1 MNPAIDTPL
10 RRNYHIDMKGG
21 VSVIIDSHAHYN
33 NNAYKKPFRYLAYD
47 KDGYALKE
55 GELSQLM
62 QEMEEAHIFYF
73 IEPGVSL
80 QSCEEVLQF
89 CSEYPGRVF
98 PAIGIHPTRSIYEK
112 WSERHKLDA
121 YVNMPGVIAIGEIGL
136 DYHYKR
142 EEQHRLKQHI
152 WFLYQLNL
160 AWKMKLPVILH
171 VRDAHEDALRILR
184 WHPARKLGGVIHC
197 FYGSKEIAE
206 QYLKLGYHIGI
217 GGSVLQSE
225 ERAKDLWAAI
235 PHIPLD
241 RILVE
246 TDAPFIL
253 PYCKDVIQPKL
264 LRRAR
269 NTSLIL
275 PAVINKIAELKGIP
289 ATEVERATTE
299 NVTRLFSLPIEK

>member
-1 MNPAIDTPL
+1 M
-10 RRNYHIDMKGG
+10 
-21 VSVIIDSHAHYN
+21 IIDSHAHYN
-33 NNAYKKPFRYLAYD
+33 NNAYKKPFRYLTYD

-55 GELSQLM
+55 GDREQLFKELR
-62 QEMEEAHIFYF
+62 EANIPYS

-80 QSCEEVLQF
+80 ESCEEVLELAAQ
-89 CSEYPGRVF
+89 YPGRIL
-98 PAIGIHPTRSIYEK
+98 PAIGVHPTRSIFEK
-112 WSERHKLDA
+112 WADRHKLGA
-121 YVNMPGVIAIGEIGL
+121 YANTSGVIAIGEIGL

-142 EEQHRLKQHI
+142 EEQHRLKQHL

-160 AWKMKLPVILH
+160 AWKLKKPVILH

-197 FYGSKEIAE
+197 FYGSREIAE

-217 GGSVLQSE
+217 GGSILQLE
-225 ERAKDLWAAI
+225 ERAKDLWEAV
-235 PHIPLD
+235 PGIPLE

-275 PAVINKIAELKGIP
+275 PAVIEKIARLKGISAEAVEQ
-289 ATEVERATTE
+289 ATAE
-299 NVTRLFSLPIEK
+299 NTIRLFSLPV

>member
-1 MNPAIDTPL
+1 M
-10 RRNYHIDMKGG
+10 
-21 VSVIIDSHAHYN
+21 IIDSHAHYN
-33 NNAYKKPFRYLAYD
+33 NNAYKKPFRYLTYG
-47 KDGYALKE
+47 KDGYAHKE
-55 GELSQLM
+55 GDREQLFQELLDANIPYS
-62 QEMEEAHIFYF
+62 

-80 QSCEEVLQF
+80 QSCEEVLEMAEQ
-89 CSEYPGRVF
+89 YPGRIF
-98 PAIGIHPTRSIYEK
+98 PAIGIHPTRSIFEK
-112 WSERHKLDA
+112 WSDRHKLAA
-121 YVNMPGVIAIGEIGL
+121 YANTPGVIAIGEIGL

-142 EEQHRLKQHI
+142 EEQHRLKQYI
-152 WFLYQLNL
+152 WFICQLNL

-171 VRDAHEDALRILR
+171 VRDAHEDAVRILR

-197 FYGSKEIAE
+197 FYGSKEIVE

-217 GGSVLQSE
+217 GGSVLQLE
-225 ERAKDLWAAI
+225 ERAKDLWEAI

-275 PAVINKIAELKGIP
+275 PAVIKKIAELRRIS
-289 ATEVERATTE
+289 TDEVEA
-299 NVTRLFSLPIEK
+299 VTAKNAIRLFCLPISEGTQ

>member
-1 MNPAIDTPL
+1 M
-10 RRNYHIDMKGG
+10 
-21 VSVIIDSHAHYN
+21 IIDSHAHYN
-33 NNAYKKPFRYLAYD
+33 NNAYKKPFRYLSYG
-47 KDGYALKE
+47 KDRYTLKAGARE
-55 GELSQLM
+55 ELFQDLLD
-62 QEMEEAHIFYF
+62 ANIPYT

-80 QSCEEVLQF
+80 QSCKEVLELSAQ
-89 CSEYPGRVF
+89 YPGRIF
-98 PAIGIHPTRSIYEK
+98 PAMGIHPTRSIFEK
-112 WSERHKLDA
+112 WSDRHKLDA
-121 YVNMPGVIAIGEIGL
+121 YAKMSGVIAIGEIGL

-152 WFLYQLNL
+152 RFVYQLNL
-160 AWKMKLPVILH
+160 AWKLKLPVILH
-171 VRDAHEDALRILR
+171 VRDAHKDALRILK

-197 FYGSKEIAE
+197 FYGSKEIAQ

-217 GGSVLQSE
+217 GGSVLQLE
-225 ERAKDLWAAI
+225 ERAKDLWGAI
-235 PHIPLD
+235 ACIPLD

-275 PAVINKIAELKGIP
+275 PAVIKKIAELKGIS
-289 ATEVERATTE
+289 ANDVEQATTT
-299 NVTRLFSLPIEK
+299 NAIRLFRLPIKGVSHECD

>member
-1 MNPAIDTPL
+1 M
-10 RRNYHIDMKGG
+10 
-21 VSVIIDSHAHYN
+21 IIDSHAHYN
-33 NNAYKKPFRYLAYD
+33 NNAYKKPFRYLSYN

-55 GELSQLM
+55 GDREQLFQELLDSN
-62 QEMEEAHIFYF
+62 IPYS

-80 QSCEEVLQF
+80 QSCEEVLQL
-89 CSEYPGRVF
+89 CAEYPGRIL

-112 WSERHKLDA
+112 WSDRHKLDA
-121 YVNMPGVIAIGEIGL
+121 YANMPSVIAIGEIGL

-152 WFLYQLNL
+152 WFVYQLNL

-197 FYGSKEIAE
+197 FYGPKEIVE

-217 GGSVLQSE
+217 GGSVLQLE
-225 ERAKDLWAAI
+225 ERAKNLWEAI
-235 PHIPLD
+235 PQIPLD
-241 RILVE
+241 RIMVE
-246 TDAPFIL
+246 TDAPFVL

-275 PAVINKIAELKGIP
+275 PAVINKIAELKGIS
-289 ATEVERATTE
+289 AEEVEQATTE
-299 NVTRLFSLPIEK
+299 NTIRLFKLPVSKEVSW

>member
-1 MNPAIDTPL
+1 M
-10 RRNYHIDMKGG
+10 
-21 VSVIIDSHAHYN
+21 IIDSHAHYN
-33 NNAYKKPFRYLAYD
+33 NNAYKKPFRYLTYD
-47 KDGYALKE
+47 KDGYALNE
-55 GELSQLM
+55 GDRDQLFLELLDANIPYS
-62 QEMEEAHIFYF
+62 

-80 QSCEEVLQF
+80 QSCVEVLQL
-89 CSEYPGRVF
+89 CAEYPGRIF

-112 WSERHKLDA
+112 WSDRHKLDEYA
-121 YVNMPGVIAIGEIGL
+121 NTPGVIAIGEIGL

-152 WFLYQLNL
+152 WFIYQLNL

-184 WHPARKLGGVIHC
+184 MHPARKLGGVIHC
-197 FYGSKEIAE
+197 FYSSKEIAE

-217 GGSVLQSE
+217 GGSVLQLE
-225 ERAKDLWAAI
+225 ERAKNLWEAI

-269 NTSLIL
+269 NTSLVL
-275 PAVINKIAELKGIP
+275 PAVINKIAKLKDSL
-289 ATEVERATTE
+289 AEEVERATAE
-299 NVTRLFSLPIEK
+299 NAIRLFKLPINT

>member
-1 MNPAIDTPL
+1 ME
-10 RRNYHIDMKGG
+10 GG
-21 VSVIIDSHAHYN
+21 ISVIIDSHAHYN
-33 NNAYKKPFRYLAYD
+33 NNAYKKPFRYLSYD
-47 KDGYALKE
+47 KDGYVRME
-55 GELSQLM
+55 GDCEQLFQELL
-62 QEMEEAHIFYF
+62 EANIPYS

-80 QSCEEVLQF
+80 QSCEEVLQL
-89 CSEYPGRVF
+89 CAEYPGRIF

-121 YVNMPGVIAIGEIGL
+121 YANMPGVIAIGEIGL

-142 EEQHRLKQHI
+142 EEQHRRKQHI

-197 FYGSKEIAE
+197 FYGPKQIAE

-217 GGSVLQSE
+217 GGSVLQLE
-225 ERAKDLWAAI
+225 ERAKDLWEAI

-253 PYCKDVIQPKL
+253 PSCKDVIQPLL

-299 NVTRLFSLPIEK
+299 NVTRLFNLPIEK

>member
-1 MNPAIDTPL
+1 M
-10 RRNYHIDMKGG
+10 
-21 VSVIIDSHAHYN
+21 IIDSHAHYN
-33 NNAYKKPFRYLAYD
+33 NDAHKKPLRYLSYG

-55 GELSQLM
+55 GDWEQLF
-62 QEMEEAHIFYF
+62 QDLLDANIPYS

-80 QSCEEVLQF
+80 ESCKEVLELAEQ
-89 CSEYPGRVF
+89 YPGRVF
-98 PAIGIHPTRSIYEK
+98 PAIGIHPTRSIFEN
-112 WSERHKLDA
+112 WSDRKKLDEYA
-121 YVNMPGVIAIGEIGL
+121 RTPGVIAIGEIGL

-142 EEQHRLKQHI
+142 EEQYRFKQHI

-171 VRDAHEDALRILR
+171 VRDAHEEALRILK

-217 GGSVLQSE
+217 GGSILQLE
-225 ERAKDLWAAI
+225 ERAKDLREAVS
-235 PHIPLD
+235 HIPLD

-275 PAVINKIAELKGIP
+275 PAVIKKIAQLKGLP
-289 ATEVERATTE
+289 ADKVEQATTE
-299 NVTRLFSLPIEK
+299 NVIRLFNLPIKLQ

>member
-1 MNPAIDTPL
+1 M
-10 RRNYHIDMKGG
+10 
-21 VSVIIDSHAHYN
+21 IIDSHAHYN
-33 NNAYKKPFRYLAYD
+33 NNAYKKPFRYLSYD
-47 KDGYALKE
+47 KDGYAIKE
-55 GELSQLM
+55 GELPQLM
-62 QEMEEAHIFYF
+62 QEMGDSNVRYF

-80 QSCEEVLQF
+80 QSCEEVLELTAQ
-89 CSEYPGRVF
+89 YPGRIF
-98 PAIGIHPTRSIYEK
+98 PAMGIHPTRSIYEK
-112 WSERHKLDA
+112 WSDRKQLNA
-121 YVNMPGVIAIGEIGL
+121 FAKTPGVVAIGECGL

-160 AWKMKLPVILH
+160 AWKMQLPVILH
-171 VRDAHEDALRILR
+171 VRDAHEDALRILK
-184 WHPARKLGGVIHC
+184 WHPARKFGGVIHC

-217 GGSVLQSE
+217 GGSVLQLE
-225 ERAKDLWAAI
+225 ERAKDLWEAI

-241 RILVE
+241 RILIE

-289 ATEVERATTE
+289 AAEVERATTE
-299 NVTRLFSLPIEK
+299 NVICLFNLPIEK

>member
-1 MNPAIDTPL
+1 M
-10 RRNYHIDMKGG
+10 
-21 VSVIIDSHAHYN
+21 IIDSHAHYN
-33 NNAYKKPFRYLAYD
+33 NNAYKKPFRYLSYD

-55 GELSQLM
+55 GELPQLI
-62 QEMEEAHIFYF
+62 QEMESANIQYF

-80 QSCEEVLQF
+80 QSCEEVLELATQ
-89 CSEYPGRVF
+89 YPGRIF
-98 PAIGIHPTRSIYEK
+98 PAMGIHPTRSIYEK
-112 WSERHKLDA
+112 WTDRKKLDA
-121 YVNMPGVIAIGEIGL
+121 FAKMPGVVAIGECGL

-152 WFLYQLNL
+152 WFIYQLNL
-160 AWKMKLPVILH
+160 ACKMKLPVILH
-171 VRDAHEDALRILR
+171 VRDAHEDAIRILK
-184 WHPARKLGGVIHC
+184 WHPAQKLGGVIHC

-217 GGSVLQSE
+217 GGSVLQLE
-225 ERAKDLWAAI
+225 ERAKDLWEAV

-275 PAVINKIAELKGIP
+275 PAVIKKIAELKGIP
-289 ATEVERATTE
+289 ANKVEQATTE
-299 NVTRLFSLPIEK
+299 NTIRLFQLPIQQEEYI

>member
-1 MNPAIDTPL
+1 M
-10 RRNYHIDMKGG
+10 
-21 VSVIIDSHAHYN
+21 IIDSHAHYN
-33 NNAYKKPFRYLAYD
+33 NNAYKKPFRYLSYD
-47 KDGYALKE
+47 KDGYTLRD
-55 GELSQLM
+55 GELPQLI
-62 QEMEEAHIFYF
+62 QEMESANIRYF

-80 QSCEEVLQF
+80 QSCEEVLELAAQ
-89 CSEYPGRVF
+89 YPGRIF
-98 PAIGIHPTRSIYEK
+98 PAIGIHPTRSIFEK
-112 WSERHKLDA
+112 WSDRHTLDA

-152 WFLYQLNL
+152 WFIYQLNL
-160 AWKMKLPVILH
+160 AWKLKLPVILH

-184 WHPARKLGGVIHC
+184 MHPARKLGGVIHC
-197 FYGSKEIAE
+197 FYGTKEIAE
-206 QYLKLGYHIGI
+206 QYLELGYHIGI
-217 GGSVLQSE
+217 GGSVLQLE
-225 ERAKDLWAAI
+225 ERATDLWEAI
-235 PHIPLD
+235 PHIPLN

-275 PAVINKIAELKGIP
+275 PAVINKIAELKDIS
-289 ATEVERATTE
+289 ANEVEQATTE
-299 NVTRLFSLPIEK
+299 NTINLFSLPMSDCD

>member
-1 MNPAIDTPL
+1 M
-10 RRNYHIDMKGG
+10 
-21 VSVIIDSHAHYN
+21 IIDSHAHYN
-33 NNAYKKPFRYLAYD
+33 NNAYKKPFRYLSYD
-47 KDGYALKE
+47 NDGYSLKE
-55 GELSQLM
+55 GELPQLI
-62 QEMEEAHIFYF
+62 QEMDEANIRYF

-80 QSCEEVLQF
+80 QSCEEVLQL
-89 CSEYPGRVF
+89 CSENLGRIF
-98 PAIGIHPTRSIYEK
+98 PAIGVHPTRSIFEK
-112 WSERHKLDA
+112 WPDRHKLVA
-121 YVNMPGVIAIGEIGL
+121 YANTPGVIAIGEIGL

-152 WFLYQLNL
+152 WFIYQLNL
-160 AWKMKLPVILH
+160 AWKLKLPVILH

-206 QYLKLGYHIGI
+206 QYLKLGYHFGI
-217 GGSVLQSE
+217 GGSVLQLE
-225 ERAKDLWAAI
+225 ERANNLWEAI
-235 PHIPLD
+235 PCIPLD
-241 RILVE
+241 RILLE

-275 PAVINKIAELKGIP
+275 PAVIKKIAELKCIS
-289 ATEVERATTE
+289 ADEVEQATTD
-299 NVTRLFSLPIEK
+299 NTIRLFSLPIEND

>member
-1 MNPAIDTPL
+1 M
-10 RRNYHIDMKGG
+10 
-21 VSVIIDSHAHYN
+21 IIDSHAHYN
-33 NNAYKKPFRYLAYD
+33 NNAYKKPFRYLTYGD
-47 KDGYALKE
+47 DGYALKE
-55 GELSQLM
+55 GDREQLFQELLQNNIPYS
-62 QEMEEAHIFYF
+62 

-80 QSCEEVLQF
+80 ESCKEVLELT
-89 CSEYPGRVF
+89 SEYPGRIS
-98 PAIGIHPTRSIYEK
+98 PAIGFHPTRSIFEK
-112 WSERHKLDA
+112 WSDRHKLA
-121 YVNMPGVIAIGEIGL
+121 VYANTPGVIAIGEIGL

-152 WFLYQLNL
+152 WFIYQLNL

-171 VRDAHEDALRILR
+171 VRDAHDDALRILK

-217 GGSVLQSE
+217 GGSVLQLE
-225 ERAKDLWAAI
+225 ERAKDLWESV
-235 PHIPLD
+235 PHIPMD

-275 PAVINKIAELKGIP
+275 PAVIKKIAELKGIS
-289 ATEVERATTE
+289 ANEVERATTE
-299 NVTRLFSLPIEK
+299 NTIRLFSLSI

>member
-1 MNPAIDTPL
+1 M
-10 RRNYHIDMKGG
+10 
-21 VSVIIDSHAHYN
+21 IIDSHAHYN
-33 NNAYKKPFRYLAYD
+33 NNAYKKPFRYLTYD
-47 KDGYALKE
+47 KGGCALKE
-55 GELSQLM
+55 GELPQLM
-62 QEMEEAHIFYF
+62 QEMDNADIRYF

-80 QSCEEVLQF
+80 QSCEEVLQL
-89 CSEYPGRVF
+89 CSEYSGRIF
-98 PAIGIHPTRSIYEK
+98 PAIGIHPTRSIFEK
-112 WSERHKLDA
+112 WSDRYKLAA
-121 YVNMPGVIAIGEIGL
+121 YANTPGVIAIGEIGL

-152 WFLYQLNL
+152 WFIYQLNL

-197 FYGSKEIAE
+197 FYGSREIAE

-217 GGSVLQSE
+217 GGSVLQLQ
-225 ERAKDLWAAI
+225 ERAKDLWEAI
-235 PHIPLD
+235 PHIPMD

-275 PAVINKIAELKGIP
+275 PAVIKKIAELKGIP
-289 ATEVERATTE
+289 ADEVEQATAE
-299 NVTRLFSLPIEK
+299 NASQLFSLSI

>member
-1 MNPAIDTPL
+1 M
-10 RRNYHIDMKGG
+10 
-21 VSVIIDSHAHYN
+21 IIDSHAHYN
-33 NNAYKKPFRYLAYD
+33 NSAYKKPFRYLSYD
-47 KDGYALKE
+47 KDGYALIE
-55 GELSQLM
+55 GELPQLI
-62 QEMEEAHIFYF
+62 QEMEDADIPYF

-80 QSCEEVLQF
+80 QSCEEVLEFAAQ
-89 CSEYPGRVF
+89 YPDRIF
-98 PAIGIHPTRSIYEK
+98 PAMGIHPTRSIYEK
-112 WSERHKLDA
+112 WSDRKKLDA
-121 YVNMPGVIAIGEIGL
+121 FAKMPGVVAIGECGL

-142 EEQHRLKQHI
+142 EEQHRLKQHL
-152 WFLYQLNL
+152 WFIYQLNL

-184 WHPARKLGGVIHC
+184 MHPARKLGGVIHC

-206 QYLKLGYHIGI
+206 QYLKMGYHIGI
-217 GGSVLQSE
+217 GGSVLQLE
-225 ERAKDLWAAI
+225 ERAKDLWEAI
-235 PHIPLD
+235 PCIPLD

-275 PAVINKIAELKGIP
+275 PAVIKKIAELKGIYP
-289 ATEVERATTE
+289 VEVEKTATENTIF
-299 NVTRLFSLPIEK
+299 LFRLPISVNT